1 METAA
6 GSTKA
11 PPQDIGTRSTNPRY
25 LPRLFPPYT
34 GERSRLVPQSQ
45 RWYPLSPISPHTPR
59 RSLARADVQLDGVEF
74 SSLPSGL
81 HLVEQDVVYFTKD
94 GLRGVCIFSRRPT
107 SEHGQRGFR
116 LSSLGIL
123 LARSPRPRPWRHV
136 TALKALVHEIHS
148 DPAAQGESSQDVW
161 EPARRFFELRK
172 ASLSD
177 LGGAGAWHRWSEE
190 LDFGIDDGGV
200 DGYEHDTHASPT
212 LHLPHLLRVLG
223 PSSLTL
229 YKHVLG
235 RRRILIYTQ
244 PPVEAACFLCQVA
257 ADMCFEDQTT
267 PTTAEGEARPDGA
280 VPRLKSKHKEGI
292 NVLGSVTL
300 HDIDM
305 LERESHTGRGWIAC
319 TTDAVFLEK
328 PQHYDLI
335 IDLTSYA
342 PERRATTARPGLQ
355 LTTKE
360 PYARR
365 PTYRLSTVRFTWSD
379 VKLWTELDRILQLDA
394 DTNGVARA
402 SPSFSTWTDAWGV
415 YDDVCLVCAR
425 LCSGFWRSSNGNNG
439 NGNGGLRDQWS
450 WAGSPRARA
459 RRERSGRRA
468 QVRAHGDGIE
478 GRPTSY
484 RLRAAAAAHDDAG
497 KYDSDSS
504 SGDGDEDGAV
514 LVRSRQARTTLALL
528 QTFHAQT
535 RFLLSRLA
543 TVLPSSSSSS
553 SPSDA
558 QQLTPRDLLVLA
570 LGPLS
575 SLDARFVEWLAEEY
589 AGGARVSVRRG
600 WRDLLG
606 GLVGVAVGGSG
617 PALSSSSS

>member
-1 METAA
+1 MAA

-11 PPQDIGTRSTNPRY
+11 PPQDIVAVFRASFHPTQGNV
-25 LPRLFPPYT
+25 LD
-34 GERSRLVPQSQ
+34 
-45 RWYPLSPISPHTPR
+45 W
-59 RSLARADVQLDGVEF
+59 SLKTSDDLQLDGVEF

-94 GLRGVCIFSRRPT
+94 GLRGVCVFSRRQT
-107 SEHGQRGFR
+107 SDHGQRGYR
-116 LSSLGIL
+116 LSSFGVL
-123 LARSPRPRPWRHV
+123 LARSVRPRPWRHV
-136 TALKALVHEIHS
+136 PALKALVRELHS
-148 DPAAQGESSQDVW
+148 DSATLDDSSLDVW
-161 EPARRFFELRK
+161 APARRFFELRK
-172 ASLSD
+172 ARPAD
-177 LGGAGAWHRWSEE
+177 LGGAGTWHGWSEE
-190 LDFGIDDGGV
+190 LDFDTDEDGG
-200 DGYEHDTHASPT
+200 DGYEHHMHASPT

-257 ADMCFEDQTT
+257 ADMCFEDQTSPVSD
-267 PTTAEGEARPDGA
+267 PTTEGEGPGA
-280 VPRLKSKHKEGI
+280 APQMKGKHKEGV

-305 LERESHTGRGWIAC
+305 LERESRTGRGWIAC

-328 PQHYDLI
+328 PQHYDLV
-335 IDLTSYA
+335 IDMTSYA
-342 PERRATTARPGLQ
+342 PERCATARPGLQ
-355 LTTKE
+355 LALKE
-360 PYARR
+360 PYTNGARARR
-365 PTYRLSTVRFTWSD
+365 PTYRLSAVRFTWSD
-379 VKLWTELDRILQLDA
+379 VKLWTELERILQLDA
-394 DTNGVARA
+394 DTNGVAPARA
-402 SPSFSTWTDAWGV
+402 SPSLWTWTDAWGV
-415 YDDVCLVCAR
+415 YEDVCLVCAR
-425 LCSGFWRSSNGNNG
+425 LCSGIWRGGNDNGTS
-439 NGNGGLRDQWS
+439 GLRDQWS
-450 WAGSPRARA
+450 RAGSP

-468 QVRAHGDGIE
+468 HVRAHGDGIE
-478 GRPTSY
+478 GRPASY
-484 RLRAAAAAHDDAG
+484 RQRGMRLRPATHDDAG

-504 SGDGDEDGAV
+504 SGGGGGGEGEDVEGDEGRAGEEEDGDGAV

-543 TVLPSSSSSS
+543 TVLPSAPAASLA
-553 SPSDA
+553 PDGGGAA
-558 QQLTPRDLLVLA
+558 QQQRQVQLTPRDLLALA

-575 SLDARFVEWLAEEY
+575 SLDTRFIEWLAEEY

-606 GLVGVAVGGSG
+606 GLVGAAVGGSG
-617 PALSSSSS
+617 AAS

>member
-1 METAA
+1 MAA

-11 PPQDIGTRSTNPRY
+11 PPQDIGTYYSIYPRAHSADQ
-25 LPRLFPPYT
+25 T
-34 GERSRLVPQSQ
+34 
-45 RWYPLSPISPHTPR
+45 ISAVAIFHASFHPTR
-59 RSLARADVQLDGVEF
+59 GNDLDWSLKATDDLQLDGVEF

-94 GLRGVCIFSRRPT
+94 GLRGVCVFTRRQT
-107 SEHGQRGFR
+107 SEQGQRGFR

-123 LARSPRPRPWRHV
+123 LARSLRPRPWRHV
-136 TALKALVHEIHS
+136 PALKALVRDLHS
-148 DPAAQGESSQDVW
+148 DSAAQGDSSQDVW

-172 ASLSD
+172 ARLED
-177 LGGAGAWHRWSEE
+177 LGGAGAWHRWGEE
-190 LDFGIDDGGV
+190 LEFDIDDGG
-200 DGYEHDTHASPT
+200 YTHASPT

-257 ADMCFEDQTT
+257 ADMCFEDQTIS
-267 PTTAEGEARPDGA
+267 TAQGEGSGA
-280 VPRLKSKHKEGI
+280 SPQLKGKHKEGI

-305 LERESHTGRGWIAC
+305 LERESRTGRGWIAC

-328 PQHYDLI
+328 PQYYDLI

-342 PERRATTARPGLQ
+342 PTERRARPGLQ
-355 LTTKE
+355 LAIKE

-365 PTYRLSTVRFTWSD
+365 PTYRLSTIRFTWSD

-402 SPSFSTWTDAWGV
+402 HRASSPVWAWADAWGV
-415 YDDVCLVCAR
+415 YEDVCVVCAR
-425 LCSGFWRSSNGNNG
+425 LCSGLWRSG
-439 NGNGGLRDQWS
+439 NGNGTGGSRDQWS
-450 WAGSPRARA
+450 WTGSPRERSA
-459 RRERSGRRA
+459 RRRA
-468 QVRAHGDGIE
+468 HMRAHGDGIE
-478 GRPTSY
+478 GRRSSY
-484 RLRAAAAAHDDAG
+484 RSHDDDEDSAG
-497 KYDSDSS
+497 KYDSSS
-504 SGDGDEDGAV
+504 DEDGDGDGAV
-514 LVRSRQARTTLALL
+514 LVRSRQTRTTLALL

-543 TVLPSSSSSS
+543 TVLPSTA
-553 SPSDA
+553 SPLPDA
-558 QQLTPRDLLVLA
+558 QLTPRDLLALA

-606 GLVGVAVGGSG
+606 GLVGAAVGGSG
-617 PALSSSSS
+617 AASS

>member
-1 METAA
+1 MATAA

-11 PPQDIGTRSTNPRY
+11 PPQDIVAIFHASFHPTRGND
-25 LPRLFPPYT
+25 LD
-34 GERSRLVPQSQ
+34 
-45 RWYPLSPISPHTPR
+45 W
-59 RSLARADVQLDGVEF
+59 SLKATDDLQLDGVEF

-94 GLRGVCIFSRRPT
+94 GLRGVCVFTRRQT
-107 SEHGQRGFR
+107 SEQGQRGFR

-123 LARSPRPRPWRHV
+123 LARSLRPRPWRHV
-136 TALKALVHEIHS
+136 PALKALVRDLHS
-148 DPAAQGESSQDVW
+148 DSAPPANSSQDVW

-172 ASLSD
+172 ARLED
-177 LGGAGAWHRWSEE
+177 LGGAGGWHRWSEE
-190 LDFGIDDGGV
+190 LEFDIDDGGV
-200 DGYEHDTHASPT
+200 EDVGDGYEQYTHASPT

-267 PTTAEGEARPDGA
+267 PATQGPNAAPQ
-280 VPRLKSKHKEGI
+280 LKGKHKEGI

-300 HDIDM
+300 HDVDM
-305 LERESHTGRGWIAC
+305 LERESRTGRGWIAC
-319 TTDAVFLEK
+319 TTDTVFLEK
-328 PQHYDLI
+328 PQYYDLL

-342 PERRATTARPGLQ
+342 PTERRATARPGLQ
-355 LTTKE
+355 LAIKE
-360 PYARR
+360 LSARR
-365 PTYRLSTVRFTWSD
+365 PTYRLSTIRFTWSD

-402 SPSFSTWTDAWGV
+402 RAHRASAPVWAWADAWGV
-415 YDDVCLVCAR
+415 YEDVCVVCAR
-425 LCSGFWRSSNGNNG
+425 LCSGLWRSDNSNGSSG
-439 NGNGGLRDQWS
+439 SREQW
-450 WAGSPRARA
+450 GSP
-459 RRERSGRRA
+459 RERSGRRRA
-468 QVRAHGDGIE
+468 HVRAYGDGIE
-478 GRPTSY
+478 GRRSSY
-484 RLRAAAAAHDDAG
+484 RPQDDDDVG
-497 KYDSDSS
+497 KYGSGS
-504 SGDGDEDGAV
+504 SGDEDEDGAV
-514 LVRSRQARTTLALL
+514 LVRSRQTRTTLALL

-543 TVLPSSSSSS
+543 TVLPSTA
-553 SPSDA
+553 SPLPDA
-558 QQLTPRDLLVLA
+558 QLTPRDLLVLA

-606 GLVGVAVGGSG
+606 GLVGAAVGGSG
-617 PALSSSSS
+617 TASSS